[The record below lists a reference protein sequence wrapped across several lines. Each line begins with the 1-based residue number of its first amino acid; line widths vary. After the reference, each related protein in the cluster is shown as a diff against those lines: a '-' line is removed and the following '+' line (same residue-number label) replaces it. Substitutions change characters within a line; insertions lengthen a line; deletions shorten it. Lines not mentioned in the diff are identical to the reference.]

1 MESSYNILADMT
13 LEDLLNE
20 LKNDNS
26 VMIKKIIL
34 LMLHKNYELSHK
46 DLEEQYP
53 EYLVWFYYEF
63 IWIIIT
69 NSKKG

>member
-53 EYLVWFYYEF
+53 EYLV
-63 IWIIIT
+63 
-69 NSKKG
+69 